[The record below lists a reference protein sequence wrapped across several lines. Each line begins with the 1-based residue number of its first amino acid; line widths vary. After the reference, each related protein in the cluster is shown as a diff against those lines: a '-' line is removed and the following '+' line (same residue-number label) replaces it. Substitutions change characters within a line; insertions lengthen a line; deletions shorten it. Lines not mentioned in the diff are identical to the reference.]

1 MPVDIPTGSF
11 DVIREEFIDDRMQPD
26 PEIDR
31 ERARPD
37 RMEERRTRQV
47 QYQAFL
53 SGGKWYTNPF
63 RRGEAY
69 DSSIDAINAQR
80 MADIVNDDTV
90 TIDKE
95 MVEVIN
101 DPETKVVDGQITRR
115 LPTGR
120 DVIRRSGQFRRDL
133 ILPRT
138 GQDLA
143 GKRRKLTRKPSRY
156 RKELS
161 KQLKNLK
168 KKHPRTIQ
176 TKLMSKAH
184 AATRKI
190 LGMPRKKKK

>member
-11 DVIREEFIDDRMQPD
+11 DVIREEFIDDRMEPD

-31 ERARPD
+31 ERGRPD
-37 RMEERRTRQV
+37 RMEDRRTRQV

-138 GQDLA
+138 GNDHS
-143 GKRRKLTRKPSRY
+143 GNRRKLTRKPSKY
-156 RKELS
+156 QKELG
-161 KQLKNLK
+161 KQLKKLK
-168 KKHPRTIQ
+168 KKHPRTAMI
-176 TKLMSKAH
+176 KLMKRAHKA
-184 AATRKI
+184 T
-190 LGMPRKKKK
+190 KKALK

>member
-11 DVIREEFIDDRMQPD
+11 DVIREEFIDDRMESD

-31 ERARPD
+31 ERGRPD

-101 DPETKVVDGQITRR
+101 DPETKVVDGQIARR
-115 LPTGR
+115 LPSGK

-138 GQDLA
+138 GTT
-143 GKRRKLTRKPSRY
+143 RSTNRKKKRKPSRY
-156 RKELS
+156 QTELGR
-161 KQLKNLK
+161 QLKKLK
-168 KKHPRTIQ
+168 VKHPRTAMI
-176 TKLMSKAH
+176 KLMKRAHKA
-184 AATRKI
+184 T
-190 LGMPRKKKK
+190 KKALK